1 MIAEKRATTYNEIKH
16 VLTCMNY
23 GDDPYQI
30 MFVYGFWKNGICLGG
45 TYLTKSYPYKFTIAY
60 KNANSI
66 SIAKVLANVLRETT
80 DFHNSL
86 LGEIS
91 KTNVKALKHAES
103 LGFKRV
109 YSTNDTVM
117 LEFKKEYWRYKARW
131 II

>member
-1 MIAEKRATTYNEIKH
+1 
-16 VLTCMNY
+16 MNY
-23 GDDPYQI
+23 DENPYDI
-30 MFVYGFWKNGICLGG
+30 MFVYGFWKDEMCLGG
-45 TYLTKSYPYKFTIAY
+45 TFLTKSYPYKFTIAY

-66 SIAKVLANVLRETT
+66 SMAKVLANVLRETT

-109 YSTNDTVM
+109 YSTKDTVT
-117 LEFKKEYWRYKARW
+117 LEFKKEYWRYNARW
-131 II
+131 TI

>member
-1 MIAEKRATTYNEIKH
+1 LITEKKANTYNEIKH
-16 VLTCMNY
+16 VLACMNY
-23 GDDPYQI
+23 DENPYDI
-30 MFVYGFWKNGICLGG
+30 MFVYGFWKDEICFGG
-45 TYLTKSYPYKFTIAY
+45 TFLTKSYPYKFTIAY

-66 SIAKVLANVLRETT
+66 SMAKVLANVLRETT

-109 YSTNDTVM
+109 YSTKDTVT

-131 II
+131 TI

>member
-1 MIAEKRATTYNEIKH
+1 MIEKKATTYNEIKH
-16 VLTCMNY
+16 VLACMNY
-23 GDDPYQI
+23 DENPCEI
-30 MFVYGFWKNGICLGG
+30 MFVYGFWKDEICLGG
-45 TYLTKSYPYKFTIAY
+45 TFLTKTYPYKFTIAY

-66 SIAKVLANVLRETT
+66 SMAKVLANVLRETT

-91 KTNVKALKHAES
+91 KTNVKALKHAKS

-109 YSTNDTVM
+109 YSTNDTVT
-117 LEFKKEYWRYKARW
+117 LEFKKEYWRYKSRW